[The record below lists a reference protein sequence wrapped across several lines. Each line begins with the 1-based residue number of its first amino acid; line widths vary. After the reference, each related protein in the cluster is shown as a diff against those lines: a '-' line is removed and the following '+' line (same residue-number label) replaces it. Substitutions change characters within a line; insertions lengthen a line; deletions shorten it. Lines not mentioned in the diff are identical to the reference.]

1 MITAY
6 VVGISGYHED
16 EDIEIRYSIYDN
28 QELVCK
34 KSILKEYK
42 KPAVVSLFALIEVLA
57 ELEKYEDQE
66 ITIVINDAALNEQIR
81 GTSTSKNKYVLKTAS
96 MTREKIKEFKNP
108 IIIKDVSNDRVER
121 SKWNEILQ
129 P

>member
-16 EDIEIRYSIYDN
+16 EDIEVRYSIYDN
-28 QELVCK
+28 EELVCK

-42 KPAVVSLFALIEVLA
+42 KPAVVSLFALM
-57 ELEKYEDQE
+57 ELLKELKQYRDHK
-66 ITIVINDAALNEQIR
+66 IIVMINDAALNEQIR
-81 GTSTSKNKYVLKTAS
+81 GTSTSKNKDVLKTAS
-96 MTREKIKEFKNP
+96 IVREKIEEFGNSMM
-108 IIIKDVSNDRVER
+108 IKDISNDKVER
-121 SKWNEILQ
+121 SKWDEILK